1 MPAPS
6 IFFPE
11 RTSDVFDKPT
21 VAATIGRGSISPR
34 E

>member
-6 IFFPE
+6 IFLPDK
-11 RTSDVFDKPT
+11 TSELLDKPT